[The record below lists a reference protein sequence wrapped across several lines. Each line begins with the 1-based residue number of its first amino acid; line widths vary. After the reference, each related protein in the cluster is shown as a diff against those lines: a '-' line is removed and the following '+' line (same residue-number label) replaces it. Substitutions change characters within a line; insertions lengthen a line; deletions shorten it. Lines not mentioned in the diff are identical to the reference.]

1 MKLKTMAYK
10 GLLPSWSLLV
20 TLYSLFFEGASE
32 PATGSDPKAN
42 FAAISTAQDGNR
54 PTPLR
59 KQRKLKFKQDKDD
72 FL

>member
-42 FAAISTAQDGNR
+42 FAMSAQDGNR

-59 KQRKLKFKQDKDD
+59 EQRKFQFKQDKDD